1 MNTYAEVYVID
12 KELITVKEAKRWER
26 HIFNTEKIEI
36 IEPMEA
42 PDLQPSIKDLIARVN
57 LVDTGEVRLAVVP
70 DSRLMGRK
78 IVKENI
84 AQRALQVLKNVTGIS
99 RYKLNRNTNRR
110 WKNFKKEQR
119 RRLDSRKREEVE

>member
-1 MNTYAEVYVID
+1 M
-12 KELITVKEAKRWER
+12 
-26 HIFNTEKIEI
+26 
-36 IEPMEA
+36 
-42 PDLQPSIKDLIARVN
+42 
-57 LVDTGEVRLAVVP
+57 DTGEVRLAVVP

-78 IVKENI
+78 IVRENI